1 MERELG
7 KEYRGIERERFLKDN
22 CDQVVEKG
30 YMKPFESGE
39 LQKFKDD
46 LAEVS
51 IELNDIEE
59 EKKDAM
65 FIFKEKAKPLNE
77 ERAELLKNI
86 KQKSVFV
93 SENCFKFIDRDEK
106 MVGFYNSEGLLI
118 ESRPANADE
127 LQLSIFAGI
136 SKTGTNN

>member
-7 KEYRGIERERFLKDN
+7 QEYRGVERERFLKDN

-51 IELNDIEE
+51 IALNDIDE
-59 EKKDAM
+59 EKKEVM
-65 FIFKEKAKPLNE
+65 SVFKEKSKPLNE
-77 ERAELLKNI
+77 EMKELLMNI
-86 KQKSVFV
+86 KQKAVFV

-106 MVGFYNSEGLLI
+106 MVGFYNSEGLMI

-127 LQLSIFAGI
+127 LQLSIFTGV